1 LFACLCATRVDYCCD
16 CLRLSAAAAIVCC
29 LLSAVCCLLSAVC
42 CFCCLQLLDAKLMAA
57 KAEAE
62 AEAIG
67 KTRALV
73 RQNNNAGGFVV
84 HATVYTKND
93 HFAKTGSGQTYIG
106 KEHPNK
112 RSMRLLQE
120 QQIASMEE
128 AALATEKTR

>member
-1 LFACLCATRVDYCCD
+1 
-16 CLRLSAAAAIVCC
+16 
-29 LLSAVCCLLSAVC
+29 LSAVCCLLSAVC

-84 HATVYTKND
+84 HAIVYTKNRSFYQD
-93 HFAKTGSGQTYIG
+93 RLGTNIHRERAPKQEINAFAAG
-106 KEHPNK
+106 
-112 RSMRLLQE
+112 
-120 QQIASMEE
+120 
-128 AALATEKTR
+128 AADRFDGGGGAGH